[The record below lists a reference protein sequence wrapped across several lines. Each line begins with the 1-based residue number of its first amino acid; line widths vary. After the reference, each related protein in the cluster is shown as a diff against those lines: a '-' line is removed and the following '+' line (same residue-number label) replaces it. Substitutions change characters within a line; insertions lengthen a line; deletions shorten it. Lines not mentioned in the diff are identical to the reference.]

1 MFSLLANLCIV
12 FCLAVI
18 FYELV
23 FQLVGQQEGEVAAVE
38 WETLA
43 AVNFR
48 GLPLYF
54 GSAVYAFEGIGMV
67 SEELI
72 VSKELNIVSNVH
84 SE

>member
-38 WETLA
+38 TKWETLA

-72 VSKELNIVSNVH
+72 
-84 SE
+84 